1 LQREQRVT
9 ISTISPRAFISDPT
23 GTNVRHAIAVGFLVL
38 AHSAWPQPVPG
49 AMDVRWIE
57 GAQDCA
63 GDTRP
68 SLQVHRYESQTY
80 ILRQSPCADFEAPF
94 LYLLIGSE
102 KALLIDTGAVES
114 PTQMPLAEVVL
125 DLLSRQGDTPPP
137 LTIVHTH
144 AHRDHRAGDAQ
155 FASAADVEVVS
166 AELDA
171 VRTFFGF
178 DRWPEGVASV
188 DLGERTIAV
197 LPAPGHEPAHV
208 VFYDDR
214 THLVF
219 SGDFLL
225 PGRLLVD
232 DAQAYGD
239 SARRVAEFLRDRP
252 VSHVLGAHIELDADG
267 ELYPSSAQ
275 HHPNERRLE
284 LTKDDLLALPAAFD
298 AFNGFYAAHPNY
310 VLTNPK
316 RNALVLLAGAVA
328 LLAALVWGVR
338 ILIRRRRLKAR

>member
-1 LQREQRVT
+1 ME
-9 ISTISPRAFISDPT
+9 
-23 GTNVRHAIAVGFLVL
+23 
-38 AHSAWPQPVPG
+38 
-49 AMDVRWIE
+49 VRWIE

-80 ILRQSPCADFEAPF
+80 ILRQGPCASFEAPF

-114 PTQMPLAEVVL
+114 PAQMPLAEVVL

-144 AHRDHRAGDAQ
+144 AHRDHWAGDAQ
-155 FASAADVEVVS
+155 FASAADVEIVS
-166 AELDA
+166 PELDG
-171 VRTFFGF
+171 VRAFFGF
-178 DRWPEGVASV
+178 DRWPESVASV

-197 LPAPGHEPAHV
+197 LPAPGHESAHV

-232 DAQAYGD
+232 DARAYGD
-239 SARRVAEFLRDRP
+239 SARRLAEFLRDRP
-252 VSHVLGAHIELDADG
+252 VSHVLGAHIELDANG
-267 ELYPSSAQ
+267 ELYPSGAQ

-298 AFNGFYAAHPNY
+298 HFNGFYSAHPNF

-316 RNALVLLAGAVA
+316 RNALALLAGCVV
-328 LLAALVWGVR
+328 LLSVLVWVV
-338 ILIRRRRLKAR
+338 LIVIQRRQLKPG